1 MSDNFDRDLQSLI
14 NEREEDLKNR
24 FKLMT
29 EDDQNKKGGDGR
41 KSHLQ
46 QYERSKQKDRIYQLD
61 PDTEYDII

>member
-29 EDDQNKKGGDGR
+29 EDYQNKKRRDGG
-41 KSHLQ
+41 KSHLE
-46 QYERSKQKDRIYQLD
+46 QYERTKQKERIY
-61 PDTEYDII
+61 